1 MQLDEVRTI
10 VDETRRSLGF
20 GEARLIGERIVLQD
34 RFYIGR
40 RFEFEGVSVLWLV
53 EAQEIKF
60 YNAHGEFIT
69 SVQLGQQQPPL
80 RRAA

>member
-10 VDETRRSLGF
+10 VGETLQGLGM
-20 GEARLIGERIVLQD
+20 GAAQLIGERIVLQD

-40 RFEFEGVSVLWLV
+40 RFEYQGVSVLWLV
-53 EAQEIKF
+53 EAHQIKF
-60 YNAHGEFIT
+60 YNAVGEFIT
-69 SVQLGQQQPPL
+69 SVQLDQEQPAL

>member
-10 VDETRRSLGF
+10 VDQTLHELGL
-20 GEARLIGERIVLQD
+20 GAAQLIGERIVLQD
-34 RFYIGR
+34 RFYVGR

-53 EAQEIKF
+53 EAHQIKF
-60 YNAHGEFIT
+60 YNAQGEFIT
-69 SVQLGQQQPPL
+69 SVQLGQEQPAL

>member
-10 VDETRRSLGF
+10 VGETLQELGM
-20 GEARLIGERIVLQD
+20 GAAQLIGERIVLQD
-34 RFYIGR
+34 RFYVGR

-53 EAQEIKF
+53 EAQQIKF

-69 SVQLGQQQPPL
+69 SVQLGQEQPAL
-80 RRAA
+80 QRAA

>member
-10 VDETRRSLGF
+10 VGETLQGLGLE
-20 GEARLIGERIVLQD
+20 GAQLLGERIVLQD

-40 RFEFEGVSVLWLV
+40 RFEYESVSALWLV
-53 EAQEIKF
+53 EAHQIKF
-60 YNAHGEFIT
+60 YNAEGEFIT
-69 SVQLGQQQPPL
+69 SVQLDQQQPTL

>member
-10 VDETRRSLGF
+10 VSETLRELGL
-20 GEARLIGERIVLQD
+20 GAVQLIGERIVLQD
-34 RFYIGR
+34 RFYVGR

-69 SVQLGQQQPPL
+69 SVQLGQEQPAL

>member
-10 VDETRRSLGF
+10 VGETLRQLGL
-20 GEARLIGERIVLQD
+20 GNAQLLGERIVLQD

-40 RFEFEGVSVLWLV
+40 RFEYEGVSVLWLV
-53 EAQEIKF
+53 EAQQIKF
-60 YNAHGEFIT
+60 YNAVGEFMT
-69 SVQLGQQQPPL
+69 SVKVNREQPAL